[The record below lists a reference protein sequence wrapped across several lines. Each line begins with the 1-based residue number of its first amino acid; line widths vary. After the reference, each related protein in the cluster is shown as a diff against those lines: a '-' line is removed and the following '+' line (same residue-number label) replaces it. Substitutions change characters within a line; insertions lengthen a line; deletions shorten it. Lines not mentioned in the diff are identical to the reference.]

1 MVPATCYSQQKLIS
15 GCTGCYGWRAAVAS
29 IFSTCFCCHQMLCR
43 FVLTKCLM
51 FAQKV
56 CSNSKGQGGVNM
68 ISLPEHFA
76 WQPQAQQALV
86 NGIARCLPT
95 GPNSR
100 RVKLFKYP
108 SVCGSLKFA
117 EVNPISIGPIGT
129 HLVIRSDRFLSNPCL
144 SHPIALSTH
153 QLNGGTTSC
162 SEKRRFPGLSLSW
175 RSPGEQE
182 WICLRIF
189 GTPKCEGFLSHFQVK
204 QAFWS
209 IPCLG

>member
-68 ISLPEHFA
+68 IALPEHFA

-108 SVCGSLKFA
+108 SVCGQGVKPKRVAVAFLKAITARVMRGVAWPFMA
-117 EVNPISIGPIGT
+117 NVAIST
-129 HLVIRSDRFLSNPCL
+129 ARF
-144 SHPIALSTH
+144 T
-153 QLNGGTTSC
+153 
-162 SEKRRFPGLSLSW
+162 
-175 RSPGEQE
+175 
-182 WICLRIF
+182 
-189 GTPKCEGFLSHFQVK
+189 
-204 QAFWS
+204 
-209 IPCLG
+209 